1 MENLDSFDFGSWGG
15 LIDEHDK
22 EINRTNVV
30 TVRQFGIMILLAL
43 VDCVSHLWFCIDNI
57 SQFGVFAKY
66 SKNEKFRV
74 LKKITL

>member
-30 TVRQFGIMILLAL
+30 TVKKFGIMIILAL
-43 VDCVSHLWFCIDNI
+43 VVYVSHLWLCIDNI

-66 SKNEKFRV
+66 SRNENFRI